1 MQKKNLAIID
11 DWERAALAI
20 GDWSR
25 LEDRVQI
32 DVFHDHLDNEDA
44 VAARLARYEIVCIMR
59 ERTPFARTL
68 FARLPK
74 LEHLFT
80 SGTRNASIDLAA
92 AKEHGVLVTG
102 APTLP
107 YPAAEHT
114 WALILA
120 LAKRI
125 PEEDRATREGGWGQG
140 MNACVHGKTLGV
152 VGLGKL
158 GARVAAVGQAF
169 GMHVIA
175 WSQNLTEARC
185 RELGARYVDKEAL
198 FREAD
203 YVTIHLQLGTR
214 NRGLIGAAELA
225 LMKPTAYLINTSRG
239 PIVDERALIE
249 CLGEKRIAGAG
260 LDVFDVEPLPEGHP
274 LRSMPNTVV
283 TPHQGYV
290 VRENY
295 DVFYQG
301 AVRNIASWLDG
312 HVVNVLE

>member
-1 MQKKNLAIID
+1 MHHA
-11 DWERAALAI
+11 RAHALPALAV
-20 GDWSR
+20 R
-25 LEDRVQI
+25 APAQ
-32 DVFHDHLDNEDA
+32 
-44 VAARLARYEIVCIMR
+44 ARALV
-59 ERTPFARTL
+59 
-68 FARLPK
+68 
-74 LEHLFT
+74 T

-92 AKEHGVLVTG
+92 AKEHDVAVTG

-125 PEEDRATREGGWGQG
+125 PAEDRATREGDWGRG
-140 MNACVHGKTLGV
+140 INVCVHGKTLGV

-158 GARVAAVGQAF
+158 GARVAMVGKAF
-169 GMHVIA
+169 GMNVIA
-175 WSQNLTEARC
+175 WSQNLTEERC
-185 RELGARYVDKEAL
+185 RELGVEYADKATL

-214 NRGLIGAAELA
+214 NHKLIGTAELG

-239 PIVDERALIE
+239 PIVDEQALVQ
-249 CLGEKRIAGAG
+249 CLEQKQIAGAG
-260 LDVFDVEPLPEGHP
+260 LDVFDVEPLPEWHP

-290 VRENY
+290 VQENY

-301 AVRNIASWLDG
+301 AVENVRAWLDG
-312 HVVNVLE
+312 KVVNGLK

>member
-1 MQKKNLAIID
+1 MQKKKLAIID
-11 DWERAALAI
+11 DWEHAALSMA
-20 GDWSR
+20 DWAGI
-25 LEDRVQI
+25 EGRVSI
-32 DVFHDHLDNEDA
+32 DVYHDHLDSEDA
-44 VAARLARYEIVCIMR
+44 LAARLEPYEIICIMR
-59 ERTPFARTL
+59 ERTPFPRSL
-68 FARLPK
+68 FERLPK

-92 AKEHGVLVTG
+92 AKEHGVVVTG

-125 PEEDRATREGGWGQG
+125 PAEDHATREGSWGQG
-140 MNACVHGKTLGV
+140 INVCVHGKTLGV

-158 GARVAAVGQAF
+158 GARVAITGQAF
-169 GMHVIA
+169 GMNVIA

-185 RELGARYVDKEAL
+185 RELGVTYADKTTL

-239 PIVDERALIE
+239 PIVDEAALVQ
-249 CLGEKRIAGAG
+249 CLEQKQIAGAG
-260 LDVFDVEPLPEGHP
+260 LDVFDVEPLPEWHP

-290 VRENY
+290 VQENY
-295 DVFYQG
+295 EVFYKG
-301 AVRNIASWLDG
+301 AVDNVRAWLDG
-312 HVVNVLE
+312 NVVNALK